1 MGRSLRRA
9 KKTRPKA
16 TMGKRKKPRTRAKTP
31 LDIQM
36 PSIAEKMAAQ

>member
-9 KKTRPKA
+9 KKTRPRA
-16 TMGKRKKPRTRAKTP
+16 TMGRKKKGKIQAKTP

-36 PSIAEKMAAQ
+36 PSIKEKMGAE